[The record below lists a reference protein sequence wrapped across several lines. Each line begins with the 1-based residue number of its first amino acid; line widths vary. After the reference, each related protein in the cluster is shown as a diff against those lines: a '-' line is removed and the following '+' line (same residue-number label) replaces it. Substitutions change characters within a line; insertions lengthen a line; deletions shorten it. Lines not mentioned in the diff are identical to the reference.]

1 MALYRFGRSPFT
13 ILLVRPP
20 APAGLFAMSRVHS
33 SIACNL
39 DVNILL
45 AALPLFEAGKVQA
58 IEWAFDTVFDSAG
71 MPAWF
76 TELLEAFSREN
87 RLIGHG
93 VFFSLFA
100 GKWTDEQQE
109 WLNRLKTL
117 AARYR
122 FDHVTEH
129 FGFMTGADFH
139 KGAPISV
146 PFTPATL
153 ALGRD
158 RLMRIQDACR
168 CPVGLENLAF
178 SYSPEEV
185 RRHGAFLD
193 QLLEPIN
200 GFIILD
206 LHNLYCQVRN
216 FNIEADELLAHYPLE
231 RVREMHLSGGS
242 WTDSK
247 MVSQKKIRRDTHDEA
262 VPQEVFALLEGTI
275 RQCPNLKYVVLE
287 QLGSGLATEESRHA
301 FQEDF
306 LLMDR
311 IVQRHA
317 RGTASVLPNDFM
329 PLRSGVAAPVPPED
343 PLLHAQ
349 QVELYTILET
359 AEDCPQAQILLQRSS
374 LAHSDWH
381 VEQWEPAMLETAVAI
396 AQKWKN
402 GFSPAPASPLR
413 AK

>member
-1 MALYRFGRSPFT
+1 
-13 ILLVRPP
+13 
-20 APAGLFAMSRVHS
+20 MSHVHS

-39 DVNILL
+39 DANILL

-58 IEWAFDTVFDSAG
+58 IEWSFDTVFDPDG

-76 TELLEAFSREN
+76 TELLEVFGREN
-87 RLIGHG
+87 RLVGHG

-100 GKWTDEQQE
+100 GKWTREQQE
-109 WLNRLKTL
+109 WLNRLSTM
-117 AARYR
+117 ATRYR

-146 PFTPATL
+146 PFTPTTL

-158 RLMRIQDACR
+158 RLMRIHDACQ

-216 FNIEADELLAHYPLE
+216 FDVAADALLAFYPLE

-242 WTDSK
+242 WSDSQ
-247 MVSQKKIRRDTHDEA
+247 MTPGKKIRRDTHDEA
-262 VPQEVFALLEGTI
+262 VPQEVFALLESTI

-287 QLGSGLATEESRHA
+287 QLGSGLATGESRRA

-306 LLMDR
+306 LVMDR
-311 IVQRHA
+311 IVQRRA
-317 RGTASVLPNDFM
+317 GRKASVPLNDFM
-329 PLRSGVAAPVPPED
+329 PLWPGFVAPVPPED

-359 AEDCPQAQILLQRSS
+359 AADCPQAQALLQASG
-374 LAHSDWH
+374 LAHSDWQ
-381 VEQWEPAMLETAVAI
+381 VEQWEPAMLETALAI

-402 GFSPAPASPLR
+402 GFNPSPGSPVR
-413 AK
+413 RK

>member
-1 MALYRFGRSPFT
+1 
-13 ILLVRPP
+13 
-20 APAGLFAMSRVHS
+20 MSRIHS

-39 DVNILL
+39 DANILL

-58 IEWAFDTVFDSAG
+58 IEWAFDTILDPAG
-71 MPAWF
+71 MPEWF
-76 TELLEAFSREN
+76 TELLEAFGREN
-87 RLIGHG
+87 RLVGHG

-100 GKWTDEQQE
+100 GKWTNEQQQ

-117 AARYR
+117 AATYR

-158 RLMRIQDACR
+158 RLLRIQDACR

-193 QLLEPIN
+193 GLLEPVN
-200 GFIILD
+200 GFLILD

-216 FNIEADELLAHYPLE
+216 FNVAADELLTHYPLG

-242 WTDSK
+242 WSDSQ
-247 MVSQKKIRRDTHDEA
+247 MDPARKIRRDTHDDA
-262 VPQEVFALLEGTI
+262 VPAEVFALLESTI
-275 RQCPNLKYVVLE
+275 SQCPNLKYVVME
-287 QLGSGLATEESRHA
+287 QLGTGLATEESRRA
-301 FQEDF
+301 YREDF
-306 LLMDR
+306 LVMDG
-311 IVQRHA
+311 IVQRYA
-317 RGTASVLPNDFM
+317 GSAAGGPPDDFM
-329 PLRSGVAAPVPPED
+329 PRRPGVLPPMPPED
-343 PLLHAQ
+343 PRLHAQ

-359 AEDCPQAQILLQRSS
+359 AADCPQAQALLRTSG
-374 LAHSDWH
+374 LANSDWQ
-381 VEQWEPAMLETAVAI
+381 VEGWEPAMLETALAI
-396 AQKWKN
+396 AQKWKD
-402 GFSPAPASPLR
+402 GFNPSSAVPHR
-413 AK
+413 GK

>member
-1 MALYRFGRSPFT
+1 
-13 ILLVRPP
+13 
-20 APAGLFAMSRVHS
+20 MSRIHS

-39 DVNILL
+39 DANILL

-58 IEWAFDTVFDSAG
+58 IEWSFDTIFDPAG
-71 MPAWF
+71 MPEWF
-76 TELLEAFSREN
+76 TELLETFSREN

-100 GKWTDEQQE
+100 GKWTNEQQE
-109 WLNRLKTL
+109 WLNRLKVL
-117 AARYR
+117 AATYR

-185 RRHGAFLD
+185 RRHGAFLEG
-193 QLLEPIN
+193 LLEPVN
-200 GFIILD
+200 GFLILD
-206 LHNLYCQVRN
+206 LHNLYCQVHN
-216 FNIEADELLAHYPLE
+216 FNVAADELLTHYPLG

-242 WTDSK
+242 WSH
-247 MVSQKKIRRDTHDEA
+247 SQMNPQRKIRRDTHDDA
-262 VPQEVFALLEGTI
+262 VPPEVFALLESTLP
-275 RQCPNLKYVVLE
+275 QCPNLKYVVME
-287 QLGSGLATEESRHA
+287 QLGTGLLTEESRQA
-301 FQEDF
+301 FREDF
-306 LLMDR
+306 LVMDR
-311 IVQRHA
+311 IVQRYA
-317 RGTASVLPNDFM
+317 GRTAGGAPNDFM
-329 PLRSGVAAPVPPED
+329 PLRPIVLPPVPPED
-343 PLLHAQ
+343 PQLHAQ

-359 AEDCPQAQILLQRSS
+359 AADCPQAQARLRSS
-374 LAHSDWH
+374 GLAHSDWQ
-381 VEQWEPAMLETAVAI
+381 VEGWEPAMLETALAI
-396 AQKWKN
+396 AQKWKD
-402 GFSPAPASPLR
+402 GFKPSPVAPLSQ
-413 AK
+413 K